1 MDTNS
6 DSFHSHKVPE
16 NLHKSAEKTG
26 SQAFSDMN
34 IVMRVSNNTYF
45 FAPKIQFTVKILQ
58 IS

>member
-26 SQAFSDMN
+26 SQASSDMN

-45 FAPKIQFTVKILQ
+45 FLLKYSLQ
-58 IS
+58 